1 MPRGDSRQAIVDSA
15 MQGIYKAAEE
25 WEKMS
30 GLWLE
35 AAPEYFATTRIAQGL
50 AGQLKSAYI
59 CLEWNIRET
68 LEDARQKPK
77 RGRPPVAMNG
87 GKRFDVVVYYGQ
99 TGRPR
104 AAIEVKHRF
113 ASCSATLSKDFRR
126 LAMATADVQA
136 GSSLSLGC
144 LVVYLEQGP
153 VSRKDATPADR
164 IRRKQESIRRWADE
178 RLADTPGVAES
189 VKLRVH
195 FGEVESDTDD
205 AFSGAYACV
214 IIALESIRK
223 RNGP

>member
-1 MPRGDSRQAIVDSA
+1 
-15 MQGIYKAAEE
+15 
-25 WEKMS
+25 MS
-30 GLWLE
+30 GMWLE
-35 AAPEYFATTRIAQGL
+35 AAPEYFATTHIAKGL
-50 AGQLKSAYI
+50 ARQLKSAYI
-59 CLEWNIRET
+59 SLEWNIKET
-68 LEDARQKPK
+68 LDEARQKPK
-77 RGRPPVAMNG
+77 RGRPPMAING
-87 GKRFDVVVYYGQ
+87 SKRFDVVVYYGQ

-113 ASCSATLSKDFRR
+113 ASCSTTLSKDFGR

-164 IRRKQESIRRWADE
+164 IRRKQESIRRWAVE
-178 RLADTPGVAES
+178 RLAETPGVAEA
-189 VKLRVH
+189 VKLSVH
-195 FGEVESDTDD
+195 LGEVKSDTDD

-223 RNGP
+223 RKGP